1 MNGKRIVSAALALL
15 LTAGIPMA
23 AMAEEYDLANGNI
36 TVSADDSGQYVS
48 QEGGV
53 AKEKQ
58 TTETVIKQADNTAAT
73 GNTITVETSGGAKA
87 ELTIEDLNVRSGDTS
102 AIDVKGSS
110 EAEITLKGDNKLETD
125 DASVIHV
132 SKGNVTITGD
142 GTLYADNDSD
152 SDHAKIGS
160 NGSEDTSNSED
171 MSGSIHIT
179 GNAQVTTGD
188 DRNDYGVGG
197 GAAIGSGRRGNM
209 SGDITIDE
217 NATVIASS
225 SEDGAGIGSGLRGD
239 MSGTITIGG
248 NATVTGTSG
257 YDGAGI
263 GSGENGTMSRTITID
278 GNAKV
283 TAWSEAQGAGIGAGE
298 DSGVSG
304 TIWIG
309 GDAKVTAGSGCD
321 GAGIGGGGDEDGD
334 IQEDGKIIICGNA
347 EVIAIGEDE
356 GCGIGSGEESNM
368 KGMLLICDNANV
380 TAIGGDC
387 AAAIGTDAARN
398 LSGSILILGN
408 ASVTTGVE
416 NGVRFDY
423 DKKQII
429 YTLRKSAVGI
439 IGGGQS
445 NGQSN
450 RHDSTDGFYILGPDA
465 SINGLKG
472 SDTES
477 LKQYINLLLSGENHD
492 GDPENLTMLAVRQEN
507 GVYTVEAS
515 GQGTLERVLYN
526 GSSQAPSAPGR
537 YTVKC
542 VLRLSQDKTI
552 DFEFELIIPDSA
564 SKEAS
569 EAART
574 EALFRVTDAD
584 GRDIPYTQAR
594 EGSTLTIAAEQDFAI
609 LTGTLHGIAV
619 LQAQGVEKI
628 VFKTNGASSSFLPEQ
643 LLAEGGI
650 SDRYTLTHDGSTVT
664 FLLGQQKTDIQKL
677 LG

>member
-23 AMAEEYDLANGNI
+23 ALAEEYDLANGNI
-36 TVSADDSGQYVS
+36 TVSADSSGQYVS

-53 AKEKQ
+53 TNEKQ
-58 TTETVIKQADNTAAT
+58 TTETVIKQADNTADT

-87 ELTIEDLNVRSGDTS
+87 ELTIEDLNVSSVNTS

-110 EAEITLKGDNKLETD
+110 EAEITLKGDNKLKTD

-132 SKGNVTITGD
+132 SEGDVTITGD
-142 GTLYADNDSD
+142 GTLYADNDPESE
-152 SDHAKIGS
+152 HAKIGS
-160 NGSEDTSNSED
+160 NVSED

-188 DRNDYGVGG
+188 DRHDDGLGD
-197 GAAIGSGRRGNM
+197 GAAIGSGWKGKM
-209 SGDITIDE
+209 SGDIVIDE
-217 NATVIASS
+217 NANVTVSS
-225 SEDGAGIGSGLRGD
+225 SESGAGIGSGDNGE
-239 MSGTITIGG
+239 MSGNITITDS
-248 NATVTGTSG
+248 AEVVSTSG

-263 GSGENGTMSRTITID
+263 GSGEEGEMSGNITID

-283 TAWSEAQGAGIGAGE
+283 TAWSEKQGAGIGAGE
-298 DSGVSG
+298 EGSISG

-309 GDAKVTAGSGCD
+309 GNASVKAGSACD
-321 GAGIGGGGDEDGD
+321 GAGIGGGGDEDGH
-334 IQEDGKIIICGNA
+334 ILESGKIIIYGNA

-356 GCGIGSGEESNM
+356 GCGIGGGEDAKM
-368 KGMLLICDNANV
+368 RGMILIRDNANV
-380 TAIGGDC
+380 TAIGGDR
-387 AAAIGTDAARN
+387 AAAIGTDDSDD

-416 NGVRFDY
+416 DGIHFDY
-423 DKKQII
+423 DTKQII
-429 YTLRKSAVGI
+429 YTLDESAVGI
-439 IGGGQS
+439 IGDGQS
-445 NGQSN
+445 N
-450 RHDSTDGFYILGPDA
+450 HHYSTDGFYILSPDV

-472 SDTES
+472 SDTEG
-477 LKQYINLLLSGENHD
+477 LKQYINLLLSGENND
-492 GDPENLTMLAVRQEN
+492 GEPENLTMLAVRQEN
-507 GVYTVEAS
+507 GVYTVETS
-515 GQGTLERVLYN
+515 GQGTLEQVLYN

-537 YTVKC
+537 YTVSC

-569 EAART
+569 EAASA

-628 VFKTNGASSSFLPEQ
+628 VFKTNGASSSFQPEQ
-643 LLAEGGI
+643 LLAEGRI
-650 SDRYTLTHDGSTVT
+650 SDRYTLTHDGTTVT

>member
-23 AMAEEYDLANGNI
+23 ALAEEYDLANGNI
-36 TVSADDSGQYVS
+36 TVSADNSGQYVS

-53 AKEKQ
+53 TNEKQ
-58 TTETVIKQADNTAAT
+58 TTETVIKQADNTADT

-87 ELTIEDLNVRSGDTS
+87 ELTIEDLNVSSVNTS

-110 EAEITLKGDNKLETD
+110 EAEITLKGDNKLKTD

-132 SKGNVTITGD
+132 SEGDVTITGD
-142 GTLYADNDSD
+142 GTLYADNDPESE
-152 SDHAKIGS
+152 HAKIGS
-160 NGSEDTSNSED
+160 NVSED

-188 DRNDYGVGG
+188 DRHDDGLGD
-197 GAAIGSGRRGNM
+197 GAAIGSGWKGKM
-209 SGDITIDE
+209 SGDIVIDE
-217 NATVIASS
+217 NANVTVSS
-225 SEDGAGIGSGLRGD
+225 SESGAGIGSGDNGE
-239 MSGTITIGG
+239 MSGNITITDS
-248 NATVTGTSG
+248 AEVVSTSG

-263 GSGENGTMSRTITID
+263 GSGEEGEMSGNITID

-283 TAWSEAQGAGIGAGE
+283 TAWSEKQGAGIGAGE
-298 DSGVSG
+298 EGSISG

-309 GDAKVTAGSGCD
+309 GNASVKAGSACD
-321 GAGIGGGGDEDGD
+321 GAGIGGGGDEDGH
-334 IQEDGKIIICGNA
+334 ILESGKIIIYGNA

-356 GCGIGSGEESNM
+356 GCGIGGGEDAKM
-368 KGMLLICDNANV
+368 RGMILIRDNANV
-380 TAIGGDC
+380 TAIGGDR
-387 AAAIGTDAARN
+387 AAAIGTDAAGD

-416 NGVRFDY
+416 DDIYFDY
-423 DKKQII
+423 DTKQII
-429 YTLRKSAVGI
+429 YTLDESAVGI
-439 IGGGQS
+439 IGDGQS
-445 NGQSN
+445 N
-450 RHDSTDGFYILGPDA
+450 HHYSTDGFYILSPDV

-492 GDPENLTMLAVRQEN
+492 GEPENLTMLAVRQEN
-507 GVYTVEAS
+507 GVYTVETS

-537 YTVKC
+537 YTVSC

-552 DFEFELIIPDSA
+552 SFEFELIIPDSA
-564 SKEAS
+564 SREAS

-628 VFKTNGASSSFLPEQ
+628 VFKTNGASSSFQPEQ
-643 LLAEGGI
+643 LLAEGRI

>member
-23 AMAEEYDLANGNI
+23 ALAEEYDLANGNI

-48 QEGGV
+48 QVGGV
-53 AKEKQ
+53 TSEKQ
-58 TTETVIKQADNTAAT
+58 TTETVIKQADNTTAT
-73 GNTITVETSGGAKA
+73 GNTITIETSGGAKA
-87 ELTIEDLNVRSGDTS
+87 ELTIEDLNVSSGDTS

-125 DASVIHV
+125 NASVIHV
-132 SKGNVTITGD
+132 SEGHVTITGD
-142 GTLYADNDSD
+142 GTLYADNDPA

-160 NGSEDTSNSED
+160 NVSEE

-188 DRNDYGVGG
+188 DRNDAGYGD
-197 GAAIGSGRRGNM
+197 GAAIGSGKNGDM
-209 SGDITIDE
+209 SGDIVIDE
-217 NATVIASS
+217 NANVTVSS
-225 SEDGAGIGSGLRGD
+225 SECGAGIGSGEDGE
-239 MSGTITIGG
+239 MSGNITITD
-248 NATVTGTSG
+248 NAEVVSTSG

-263 GSGENGTMSRTITID
+263 GSGEDRKMSGTITID

-283 TAWSEAQGAGIGAGE
+283 TAWSEKQGAGIGSGE
-298 DSGVSG
+298 NGGVSG
-304 TIWIG
+304 TIRIG
-309 GDAKVTAGSGCD
+309 GDAKVTAGSASD
-321 GAGIGGGGDEDGD
+321 GAGIGGGGDEDGH
-334 IQEDGKIIICGNA
+334 ILESGKIIICGNA

-356 GCGIGSGEESNM
+356 GCGIGGGEDAKM
-368 KGMLLICDNANV
+368 KGMILICDNANV

-387 AAAIGTDAARN
+387 AAAIGTDDPDD

-416 NGVRFDY
+416 DGIHFDY
-423 DKKQII
+423 DTKQII
-429 YTLRKSAVGI
+429 YTLDESAVGI
-439 IGGGQS
+439 IGDS
-445 NGQSN
+445 SDNFY
-450 RHDSTDGFYILGPDA
+450 DSTDGFYILGPDV

-477 LKQYINLLLSGENHD
+477 LKQYINLFLSGENHD
-492 GDPENLTMLAVRQEN
+492 GEPENLTMLAVRQEN
-507 GVYTVEAS
+507 GVYTVETS
-515 GQGTLERVLYN
+515 GQGTLEQVLYN

-542 VLRLSQDKTI
+542 VLRLSQNKTI

-609 LTGTLHGIAV
+609 LTGTLHGIAT
-619 LQAQGVEKI
+619 LKAQGVETI
-628 VFKTNGASSSFLPEQ
+628 VFKTNGASSSFQPEQ
-643 LLAEGGI
+643 LLAEGRI

-664 FLLGQQKTDIQKL
+664 FLLGQQKTDLRKL

>member
-15 LTAGIPMA
+15 LAAGMPMA
-23 AMAEEYDLANGNI
+23 ALAEEYDLANGNI

-53 AKEKQ
+53 TNEKQ

-73 GNTITVETSGGAKA
+73 GNTITIETSGGAKA
-87 ELTIEDLNVRSGDTS
+87 ELTIEDLNVSSGNTS

-132 SKGNVTITGD
+132 SEGDVTITGD
-142 GTLYADNDSD
+142 GTLYADNDPG

-160 NGSEDTSNSED
+160 NHYEE

-188 DRNDYGVGG
+188 DRHDAGYGD
-197 GAAIGSGRRGNM
+197 GAAIGSGYNGDM
-209 SGDITIDE
+209 SGDIVIDE
-217 NATVIASS
+217 NANVTVSS
-225 SEDGAGIGSGLRGD
+225 SECGAGIGSGEDGE
-239 MSGTITIGG
+239 MSGNITITD
-248 NATVTGTSG
+248 NAEVVSTSG

-263 GSGENGTMSRTITID
+263 GSGEDRKMSGTITID

-283 TAWSEAQGAGIGAGE
+283 TAWSEKQGAGIGSGE
-298 DSGVSG
+298 NGGVSG

-309 GDAKVTAGSGCD
+309 GNASVTAGSACD
-321 GAGIGGGGDEDGD
+321 GAGIGGGGDEDGH
-334 IQEDGKIIICGNA
+334 ILKDGKIIICGNA

-356 GCGIGSGEESNM
+356 GCGIGGGEDAEM
-368 KGMLLICDNANV
+368 RGMILIRDNANV
-380 TAIGGDC
+380 TAIGGDR
-387 AAAIGTDAARN
+387 AAAIGTDAARD

-416 NGVRFDY
+416 DDIYFDY
-423 DKKQII
+423 DTKQII
-429 YTLRKSAVGI
+429 YTLDESAVGI
-439 IGGGQS
+439 IGDGQS
-445 NGQSN
+445 N
-450 RHDSTDGFYILGPDA
+450 HHYSTDGFYILGPDV

-492 GDPENLTMLAVRQEN
+492 GEPENLTMLAVRQEN
-507 GVYTVEAS
+507 GVYSVETS
-515 GQGTLERVLYN
+515 GQGTLEQVLYN

-628 VFKTNGASSSFLPEQ
+628 VFKTNGASSSFQPEQ
-643 LLAEGGI
+643 LLAEGRI

>member
-15 LTAGIPMA
+15 LAAGMPMA
-23 AMAEEYDLANGNI
+23 ALAEEYDLANGNI

-53 AKEKQ
+53 TNEKQ

-73 GNTITVETSGGAKA
+73 GNTITIETSGGAKA
-87 ELTIEDLNVRSGDTS
+87 ELTIEDLNVSSGNTS

-132 SKGNVTITGD
+132 SDGHVTITGD
-142 GTLYADNDSD
+142 GTLYADNDSG

-160 NGSEDTSNSED
+160 NHYEE

-188 DRNDYGVGG
+188 DRHDAGYGD
-197 GAAIGSGRRGNM
+197 GAAIGSGYNGDM
-209 SGDITIDE
+209 SGDIVIDE
-217 NATVIASS
+217 NANVTVSS
-225 SEDGAGIGSGLRGD
+225 SECGAGIGSGEDGE
-239 MSGTITIGG
+239 MSGNITITD
-248 NATVTGTSG
+248 NAEVVSTSG

-263 GSGENGTMSRTITID
+263 GSGEDRKMSGTITID

-283 TAWSEAQGAGIGAGE
+283 TAWSEKQGAGIGSGE
-298 DSGVSG
+298 NGGVSG

-309 GDAKVTAGSGCD
+309 GNASVTAGSACD
-321 GAGIGGGGDEDGD
+321 GAGIGGGGDEDGH
-334 IQEDGKIIICGNA
+334 ILKDGKIIICGNA

-356 GCGIGSGEESNM
+356 GCGIGGGEDAEM
-368 KGMLLICDNANV
+368 RGMILIRDNANV
-380 TAIGGDC
+380 TAIGGDR
-387 AAAIGTDAARN
+387 AAAIGTDAARD

-416 NGVRFDY
+416 DDIYFDY
-423 DKKQII
+423 DTKQII
-429 YTLRKSAVGI
+429 YTLDESAVGI
-439 IGGGQS
+439 IGDGQS
-445 NGQSN
+445 N
-450 RHDSTDGFYILGPDA
+450 HHYSTDGFYILGPDV

-492 GDPENLTMLAVRQEN
+492 GEPENLTMLAVRQEN
-507 GVYTVEAS
+507 GVYSVETS
-515 GQGTLERVLYN
+515 GQGTLEQVLYN

-628 VFKTNGASSSFLPEQ
+628 VFKTNGASSSFQPEQ
-643 LLAEGGI
+643 LLAEGRI

>member
-23 AMAEEYDLANGNI
+23 ALAEEYDLANGNI
-36 TVSADDSGQYVS
+36 TVSADNSGQYVS

-53 AKEKQ
+53 TNEKQ

-73 GNTITVETSGGAKA
+73 GNTITIETSDGAKA
-87 ELTIEDLNVRSGDTS
+87 ELTIEDLNVRSGNTS

-110 EAEITLKGDNKLETD
+110 EAEITLKGDNKLETE

-132 SKGNVTITGD
+132 SEGDVTITGD
-142 GTLYADNDSD
+142 GSLYADNSIH

-160 NGSEDTSNSED
+160 NHSED

-188 DRNDYGVGG
+188 DRDDVGRG
-197 GAAIGSGRRGNM
+197 DGAAIGSGKNGKM
-209 SGDITIDE
+209 SGDIVIDE
-217 NATVIASS
+217 NANVTVSS
-225 SEDGAGIGSGLRGD
+225 SESGAGIGSGDNGE
-239 MSGTITIGG
+239 MSGNITITD
-248 NATVTGTSG
+248 NAEVVSTSG

-263 GSGENGTMSRTITID
+263 GSGEDRKMSGTITID

-283 TAWSEAQGAGIGAGE
+283 TAWSEKQGAGIGAGE
-298 DSGVSG
+298 NGGVSG
-304 TIWIG
+304 TIRIG
-309 GDAKVTAGSGCD
+309 GDAKVTAGSASD
-321 GAGIGGGGDEDGD
+321 GAGIGGGGDEDGH
-334 IQEDGKIIICGNA
+334 ILKGGKIIICGNA

-356 GCGIGSGEESNM
+356 GCGIGGGEDAEM
-368 KGMLLICDNANV
+368 RGMILICDNANV

-387 AAAIGTDAARN
+387 AAAIGTDAARD

-416 NGVRFDY
+416 VEDDTYFDY
-423 DKKQII
+423 DTKQIK
-429 YTLRKSAVGI
+429 YTLDESAVGI
-439 IGGGQS
+439 IGDGQS
-445 NGQSN
+445 N
-450 RHDSTDGFYILGPDA
+450 HHYSTDGFYILGPDA

-492 GDPENLTMLAVRQEN
+492 GEPENLTMLAVRQEN
-507 GVYTVEAS
+507 GVYTVETS
-515 GQGTLERVLYN
+515 GQGKLEQVLYN

-628 VFKTNGASSSFLPEQ
+628 VFKTNGASSSFQPEQ
-643 LLAEGGI
+643 LLAEGRI

>member
-23 AMAEEYDLANGNI
+23 ALAEEYDLANGNI
-36 TVSADDSGQYVS
+36 TVSADNSGQYVS

-53 AKEKQ
+53 TNEKQ

-73 GNTITVETSGGAKA
+73 GNTITIETSGGAKA
-87 ELTIEDLNVRSGDTS
+87 ELTIEDLNVNSGNTS

-110 EAEITLKGDNKLETD
+110 EAEITLKGDNKLKTD

-132 SKGNVTITGD
+132 SEGHVTITGD
-142 GTLYADNDSD
+142 GTLYADNDPD

-160 NGSEDTSNSED
+160 NVSED

-188 DRNDYGVGG
+188 DRHDAGSGD
-197 GAAIGSGRRGNM
+197 GAAIGSGWEGNM
-209 SGDITIDE
+209 SGDIVIDE
-217 NATVIASS
+217 NANVTVSS
-225 SEDGAGIGSGLRGD
+225 SESGAGIGSGEDGK
-239 MSGTITIGG
+239 MSGNITITD
-248 NATVTGTSG
+248 NAEVVSTSG

-263 GSGENGTMSRTITID
+263 GSGEDGEMSGTITID

-283 TAWSEAQGAGIGAGE
+283 TAWSEKQGAGIGAGE
-298 DSGVSG
+298 NGGVSG
-304 TIWIG
+304 TIRIG
-309 GDAKVTAGSGCD
+309 GDAKVTAGSASD
-321 GAGIGGGGDEDGD
+321 GAGIGGGGDEDGH
-334 IQEDGKIIICGNA
+334 ILKGGKIIICGNA

-356 GCGIGSGEESNM
+356 GCGIGGGEDAEM
-368 KGMLLICDNANV
+368 RGMILICDNANV
-380 TAIGGDC
+380 TAIGGDR
-387 AAAIGTDAARN
+387 AAAIGTDAARD

-416 NGVRFDY
+416 DDIYFDY
-423 DKKQII
+423 DTKQII
-429 YTLRKSAVGI
+429 YTLDESAVGI
-439 IGGGQS
+439 IGDGQS
-445 NGQSN
+445 N
-450 RHDSTDGFYILGPDA
+450 HHYSTDGFYILSPDV

-477 LKQYINLLLSGENHD
+477 LKQYINLFLSGENHD
-492 GDPENLTMLAVRQEN
+492 GEPENLTMLAVRQEN

-515 GQGTLERVLYN
+515 GQGTLEQVLYN

-537 YTVKC
+537 YTVSC
-542 VLRLSQDKTI
+542 VLRLSQNETI

-628 VFKTNGASSSFLPEQ
+628 VFKTNGASSSFQPEQ
-643 LLAEGGI
+643 LLAEGRI

>member
-23 AMAEEYDLANGNI
+23 ALAEEYDLANGNI
-36 TVSADDSGQYVS
+36 TVSADNSGQYVS
-48 QEGGV
+48 QMGGV
-53 AKEKQ
+53 TNEKQ

-87 ELTIEDLNVRSGDTS
+87 ELTIEDLNVSSGNTS

-132 SKGNVTITGD
+132 SEGHVTITGD
-142 GTLYADNDSD
+142 GTLYADNDPGSE
-152 SDHAKIGS
+152 HAKIGS
-160 NGSEDTSNSED
+160 NGSEDTSDSED

-188 DRNDYGVGG
+188 DRNDAGYGD
-197 GAAIGSGRRGNM
+197 GAAIGSGKNGKM
-209 SGDITIDE
+209 SGNIVIDE
-217 NATVIASS
+217 NANVTVSS
-225 SEDGAGIGSGLRGD
+225 SECGAGIGSGEDGE
-239 MSGTITIGG
+239 MSGNITITD
-248 NATVTGTSG
+248 NAEVVSTSG

-263 GSGENGTMSRTITID
+263 GSGEDRKMSGTITID

-283 TAWSEAQGAGIGAGE
+283 TAWSEKQGAGIGAGE
-298 DSGVSG
+298 NGGVSG
-304 TIWIG
+304 TIRIG
-309 GDAKVTAGSGCD
+309 GDAKVTAGSASD
-321 GAGIGGGGDEDGD
+321 GAGIGGGGDEDGH
-334 IQEDGKIIICGNA
+334 ILKGGKIIICGNA

-356 GCGIGSGEESNM
+356 GCGIGGGEDAEM
-368 KGMLLICDNANV
+368 RGMILICDNANV

-387 AAAIGTDAARN
+387 AAAIGTDAARD

-416 NGVRFDY
+416 VEDDTYFDY
-423 DKKQII
+423 DTKQIK
-429 YTLRKSAVGI
+429 YTLDESAVGI
-439 IGGGQS
+439 IGDGQS
-445 NGQSN
+445 N
-450 RHDSTDGFYILGPDA
+450 HHYSTDGFYILSPDA

-477 LKQYINLLLSGENHD
+477 LKQYINLLLSGENND
-492 GDPENLTMLAVRQEN
+492 GEPENLTMLAVRQEN
-507 GVYTVEAS
+507 GVYSVETS
-515 GQGTLERVLYN
+515 GQGTLEQVLYN

-628 VFKTNGASSSFLPEQ
+628 VFKTNGASSSFQPEQ
-643 LLAEGGI
+643 LLAEGRI
-650 SDRYTLTHDGSTVT
+650 SDRYTLTHDDSTVT

>member
-23 AMAEEYDLANGNI
+23 ALAEEYDLANGNI
-36 TVSADDSGQYVS
+36 TVSADNSGQYVS
-48 QEGGV
+48 QAGGV
-53 AKEKQ
+53 TNEKQ

-87 ELTIEDLNVRSGDTS
+87 ELTIEDLNVSSGNTS

-125 DASVIHV
+125 DASVVHV
-132 SKGNVTITGD
+132 SEGHVTITGD
-142 GTLYADNDSD
+142 GTLYADNDPD

-160 NGSEDTSNSED
+160 NVREE

-188 DRNDYGVGG
+188 DRHDDGSGD
-197 GAAIGSGRRGNM
+197 GAAIGSGWKGKM
-209 SGDITIDE
+209 SGDIVIDE
-217 NATVIASS
+217 NANVTVSS
-225 SEDGAGIGSGLRGD
+225 SESGAGIGSGDNGE
-239 MSGTITIGG
+239 MSGNITITD
-248 NATVTGTSG
+248 NAEVVSTSG

-263 GSGENGTMSRTITID
+263 GSGENREMSGTITID

-283 TAWSEAQGAGIGAGE
+283 TAWSEKEGAGIGAGE
-298 DSGVSG
+298 NGGVSG
-304 TIWIG
+304 TIRIG
-309 GDAKVTAGSGCD
+309 GNASVKAGSACD
-321 GAGIGGGGDEDGD
+321 GTGIGGGGDEDGH
-334 IQEDGKIIICGNA
+334 ILKGGKIIICGNA

-356 GCGIGSGEESNM
+356 GSGIGSGEDAKM
-368 KGMLLICDNANV
+368 RGMILICDNANV
-380 TAIGGDC
+380 TAIGGDR
-387 AAAIGTDAARN
+387 AAAIGTDDSDD

-416 NGVRFDY
+416 DGIHFDY
-423 DKKQII
+423 DTKQII
-429 YTLRKSAVGI
+429 YTLDESAVGI
-439 IGGGQS
+439 IGDGQS
-445 NGQSN
+445 N
-450 RHDSTDGFYILGPDA
+450 HHYSTDGFYILSPDV

-472 SDTES
+472 SDTEG
-477 LKQYINLLLSGENHD
+477 LKQYINLLLSGENND
-492 GDPENLTMLAVRQEN
+492 GEPENLTMLAVRQEN
-507 GVYTVEAS
+507 GVYTVETS
-515 GQGTLERVLYN
+515 GQGTLEQVLYN

-542 VLRLSQDKTI
+542 VLQLSQDKTI
-552 DFEFELIIPDSA
+552 SFEFELIIPDSA

-584 GRDIPYTQAR
+584 GQDIPYTQAR

-628 VFKTNGASSSFLPEQ
+628 VFKTNGASSSFQPEQ
-643 LLAEGGI
+643 LLAEGRI

>member
-15 LTAGIPMA
+15 LTAGMPMA
-23 AMAEEYDLANGNI
+23 ALAEEYDLANGNI
-36 TVSADDSGQYVS
+36 TVKADNSGQYVS
-48 QEGGV
+48 QEDGV
-53 AKEKQ
+53 TNEKQ
-58 TTETVIKQADNTAAT
+58 TTETVIKQADNTADT

-87 ELTIEDLNVRSGDTS
+87 ELTIEDLNVRSGNTS

-110 EAEITLKGDNKLETD
+110 EAEITLKGDNKLETE

-132 SKGNVTITGD
+132 SEGHVTITGD
-142 GTLYADNDSD
+142 GTLYADNDPD
-152 SDHAKIGS
+152 SKHAKIGS
-160 NGSEDTSNSED
+160 NVDED

-188 DRNDYGVGG
+188 DRHDHGVGG
-197 GAAIGSGRRGNM
+197 GAAIGSGQRGNM
-209 SGDITIDE
+209 SGGITIDE

-263 GSGENGTMSRTITID
+263 GSGENGTMSGTITID

-283 TAWSEAQGAGIGAGE
+283 TAWSEEEGAGIGAGE

-309 GDAKVTAGSGCD
+309 GDAKVTAGSD
-321 GAGIGGGGDEDGD
+321 NKGAGIGGGGDEYGD
-334 IQEDGKIIICGNA
+334 IQENGKIIICGNA

-356 GCGIGSGEESNM
+356 GCGIGGGEDAKME
-368 KGMLLICDNANV
+368 GMILICDNANV
-380 TAIGGDC
+380 TAIGGDS
-387 AAAIGTDAARN
+387 AAAIGADDPDD

-416 NGVRFDY
+416 DGIHFDY
-423 DKKQII
+423 DTKQII
-429 YTLRKSAVGI
+429 YTLDESAVGI
-439 IGGGQS
+439 IGDS
-445 NGQSN
+445 SDNFY
-450 RHDSTDGFYILGPDA
+450 DSTDGFYILSPDA

-492 GDPENLTMLAVRQEN
+492 GEPENLTMLAVRQEN

-537 YTVKC
+537 YTVSC
-542 VLRLSQDKTI
+542 VLRLSQNKTI

-628 VFKTNGASSSFLPEQ
+628 VFKTNGASSSFQPEQ
-643 LLAEGGI
+643 LLAEGRI

>member
-23 AMAEEYDLANGNI
+23 ALAEEYDLANGNI
-36 TVSADDSGQYVS
+36 TVKADNSGQYVS

-53 AKEKQ
+53 TNEKQ

-87 ELTIEDLNVRSGDTS
+87 ELTIEDLNVSSDNTS

-125 DASVIHV
+125 DASVVHV
-132 SKGNVTITGD
+132 SEGDVTITGD
-142 GTLYADNDSD
+142 GTLYADNDPD
-152 SDHAKIGS
+152 SEHAKIGS
-160 NGSEDTSNSED
+160 NVSED

-188 DRNDYGVGG
+188 DRHDDGVGG
-197 GAAIGSGRRGNM
+197 GAAIGSGQRGNM
-209 SGDITIDE
+209 SGGITIDE

-263 GSGENGTMSRTITID
+263 GSGENGTMSGTITID

-283 TAWSEAQGAGIGAGE
+283 TAWSEEEGAGIGAGE

-304 TIWIG
+304 TIRIG
-309 GDAKVTAGSGCD
+309 GNASVKAGSACD

-334 IQEDGKIIICGNA
+334 ILESGKIIIYGNA

-356 GCGIGSGEESNM
+356 GSGIGSVEDAKM
-368 KGMLLICDNANV
+368 RGMILICDNANV
-380 TAIGGDC
+380 TAIGGDR
-387 AAAIGTDAARN
+387 AAAIGTDDSDD

-416 NGVRFDY
+416 DGIHFDY
-423 DKKQII
+423 DTKQII
-429 YTLRKSAVGI
+429 YTLDESAVGI
-439 IGGGQS
+439 IGDGQS
-445 NGQSN
+445 N
-450 RHDSTDGFYILGPDA
+450 HHYSTDGFYSLNPDV

-472 SDTES
+472 SDTEG
-477 LKQYINLLLSGENHD
+477 LKQYINLLLSGENND
-492 GDPENLTMLAVRQEN
+492 GEPENLTMLAVRQEN
-507 GVYTVEAS
+507 GVYSVETS
-515 GQGTLERVLYN
+515 GQGTLEQVLYN

-537 YTVKC
+537 YTVSC

-552 DFEFELIIPDSA
+552 SFEFELIIPDSA

-628 VFKTNGASSSFLPEQ
+628 VFKTNGASSSFQPEQ
-643 LLAEGGI
+643 LLAEGRI

>member
-23 AMAEEYDLANGNI
+23 ALAEEYDLANGNI
-36 TVSADDSGQYVS
+36 TVSADNSGQYVS

-53 AKEKQ
+53 TNEKQ

-87 ELTIEDLNVRSGDTS
+87 ELTIEDLNVSSVNTS

-125 DASVIHV
+125 DASVVHV
-132 SKGNVTITGD
+132 SEGHVTITGD
-142 GTLYADNDSD
+142 GTLYADNSIY

-160 NGSEDTSNSED
+160 NHSED

-188 DRNDYGVGG
+188 DRDAYGGG
-197 GAAIGSGRRGNM
+197 DGAAIGSGKNGNM
-209 SGDITIDE
+209 SGNIVIDE
-217 NATVIASS
+217 NANVTVSS
-225 SEDGAGIGSGLRGD
+225 SQCGAGIGSGEDGE
-239 MSGTITIGG
+239 MSGNITITD
-248 NATVTGTSG
+248 NAEVVSTSG

-263 GSGENGTMSRTITID
+263 GSGEDRKMSGTITID

-283 TAWSEAQGAGIGAGE
+283 TAWSEEQGAGIGTGE
-298 DSGVSG
+298 EGGVSG
-304 TIWIG
+304 TIRIG
-309 GDAKVTAGSGCD
+309 GNASVKAGSACD

-334 IQEDGKIIICGNA
+334 ILESGKIIICGNA
-347 EVIAIGEDE
+347 EVIAIGEDL
-356 GCGIGSGEESNM
+356 GCGIGGGEDAKM
-368 KGMLLICDNANV
+368 KGMILICDNANV
-380 TAIGGDC
+380 TAIGGDR
-387 AAAIGTDAARN
+387 AAAIGANAAGD

-416 NGVRFDY
+416 DGIHFDY
-423 DKKQII
+423 DTKQII
-429 YTLRKSAVGI
+429 YTLDESAVGI
-439 IGGGQS
+439 IGDGQS
-445 NGQSN
+445 NHRN
-450 RHDSTDGFYILGPDA
+450 STGGFYILSPDA
-465 SINGLKG
+465 AINGLKG

-477 LKQYINLLLSGENHD
+477 LKQYINLLLSGENND
-492 GDPENLTMLAVRQEN
+492 GEPENLTMLAVRQEN
-507 GVYTVEAS
+507 GVYSVETS
-515 GQGTLERVLYN
+515 GQGTLEQVLYN

-537 YTVKC
+537 YTVSC

-552 DFEFELIIPDSA
+552 SFEFELIIPDSA

-628 VFKTNGASSSFLPEQ
+628 VFKTNGASSSFQPEQ
-643 LLAEGGI
+643 LLAEGRI

>member
-23 AMAEEYDLANGNI
+23 ALAEEYDLANGNI
-36 TVSADDSGQYVS
+36 TVKADNSGQYVS

-53 AKEKQ
+53 TNEKQ

-87 ELTIEDLNVRSGDTS
+87 ELTIEDLNVSSDNTS

-125 DASVIHV
+125 DASVVHV
-132 SKGNVTITGD
+132 SEGDVTITGD
-142 GTLYADNDSD
+142 GTLYADNDPD
-152 SDHAKIGS
+152 SEHAKIGS
-160 NGSEDTSNSED
+160 NVSED

-188 DRNDYGVGG
+188 DRHDDGVGG
-197 GAAIGSGRRGNM
+197 GAAIGSGQRGNM
-209 SGDITIDE
+209 SGGITIDE

-263 GSGENGTMSRTITID
+263 GSGENGTMSGTITID

-283 TAWSEAQGAGIGAGE
+283 TAWSEEEGAGIGAGE

-304 TIWIG
+304 TIRIG
-309 GDAKVTAGSGCD
+309 GNASVKAGSACD

-334 IQEDGKIIICGNA
+334 ILESGKIIIYGNA

-356 GCGIGSGEESNM
+356 GSGIGSGEDAKM
-368 KGMLLICDNANV
+368 RGMILICDNANV
-380 TAIGGDC
+380 TAIGGDR
-387 AAAIGTDAARN
+387 AAAIGTDDSDD

-416 NGVRFDY
+416 DGIHFDY
-423 DKKQII
+423 DTKQII
-429 YTLRKSAVGI
+429 YTLDESAVGI
-439 IGGGQS
+439 IGDGQS
-445 NGQSN
+445 N
-450 RHDSTDGFYILGPDA
+450 HHYSTDGFYILSPDV

-477 LKQYINLLLSGENHD
+477 LKQYINLLLSGENND
-492 GDPENLTMLAVRQEN
+492 GEPENLTMLAVRQEN
-507 GVYTVEAS
+507 GVYSVETS
-515 GQGTLERVLYN
+515 GQGTLEQVLYN

-537 YTVKC
+537 YTVSC
-542 VLRLSQDKTI
+542 ELRLSQNKTI

-628 VFKTNGASSSFLPEQ
+628 VFKTNGASSSFQPEQ
-643 LLAEGGI
+643 MLAEGRI

>member
-15 LTAGIPMA
+15 LSAGIPMA
-23 AMAEEYDLANGNI
+23 ALAEEYDLANGNI
-36 TVSADDSGQYVS
+36 IVSANDSGQYVS

-53 AKEKQ
+53 ANEKQ

-87 ELTIEDLNVRSGDTS
+87 ELTIEDLNVRSGNTS

-132 SKGNVTITGD
+132 SEGDVTITGD
-142 GTLYADNDSD
+142 GTLYADNSIH

-160 NGSEDTSNSED
+160 NHSED

-188 DRNDYGVGG
+188 DRDDAGYGD
-197 GAAIGSGRRGNM
+197 GAAIGSGKNGDM
-209 SGDITIDE
+209 SGNIVIDE
-217 NATVIASS
+217 NANVTVSS
-225 SEDGAGIGSGLRGD
+225 SESGAGIGSGEDGKI
-239 MSGTITIGG
+239 SSTGNITITD
-248 NATVTGTSG
+248 NAEVVSTSG

-263 GSGENGTMSRTITID
+263 GSGEDRDMSGTITID

-283 TAWSEAQGAGIGAGE
+283 TAWSEKQGAGIGAGE
-298 DSGVSG
+298 NGGVSG
-304 TIWIG
+304 TIRIG
-309 GDAKVTAGSGCD
+309 GDAKVTAGSASD
-321 GAGIGGGGDEDGD
+321 GAGIGGGGDEDGH
-334 IQEDGKIIICGNA
+334 ILKGGKIIICGNA

-356 GCGIGSGEESNM
+356 GCGIGGGEDAEM
-368 KGMLLICDNANV
+368 RGMILICDNANV

-387 AAAIGTDAARN
+387 AAAVGTDAARD

-423 DKKQII
+423 DTKQIK
-429 YTLRKSAVGI
+429 YTLDESAVGI
-439 IGGGQS
+439 IGDGQS
-445 NGQSN
+445 N
-450 RHDSTDGFYILGPDA
+450 HHYSTDGFYILSPDA

-477 LKQYINLLLSGENHD
+477 LKQYINLLLSGENND
-492 GDPENLTMLAVRQEN
+492 GEPENLTMLAVRQEN

-515 GQGTLERVLYN
+515 GQGTLEQVLYN
-526 GSSQAPSAPGR
+526 GSSRAPSAPGR

-542 VLRLSQDKTI
+542 VLRLSQNKTI

-609 LTGTLHGIAV
+609 LTGTLHGIAT
-619 LQAQGVEKI
+619 LKAQGVETI
-628 VFKTNGASSSFLPEQ
+628 VFKTNGASSSFQPEQ
-643 LLAEGGI
+643 LLAEGRI
-650 SDRYTLTHDGSTVT
+650 SDRYTLTHNGSTVT
-664 FLLGQQKTDIQKL
+664 FLLGQQKTDLRKL

>member
-15 LTAGIPMA
+15 LAAGMPMA
-23 AMAEEYDLANGNI
+23 ALAEEYDLANGNI
-36 TVSADDSGQYVS
+36 TVSADNSGQYVS

-53 AKEKQ
+53 TNEKQ
-58 TTETVIKQADNTAAT
+58 TTETVIKQADNTTAT
-73 GNTITVETSGGAKA
+73 GNTITIETSGGAKA
-87 ELTIEDLNVRSGDTS
+87 ELTIEDLNVSSGNTS

-110 EAEITLKGDNKLETD
+110 EAEITLKGDNKLETN

-132 SKGNVTITGD
+132 SEGHVTITGD
-142 GTLYADNDSD
+142 GTLYADNDPGSE
-152 SDHAKIGS
+152 HAKIGS
-160 NGSEDTSNSED
+160 NGSEDTSDSED

-188 DRNDYGVGG
+188 DRHDHGVGG

-263 GSGENGTMSRTITID
+263 GSGENGTMSGTITID

-304 TIWIG
+304 TIRIG
-309 GDAKVTAGSGCD
+309 GDAKVTAGSASD
-321 GAGIGGGGDEDGD
+321 GAGIGGGGDEDGH
-334 IQEDGKIIICGNA
+334 ILKGGKIIICGNA

-356 GCGIGSGEESNM
+356 GCGIGGGEDAEM
-368 KGMLLICDNANV
+368 RGMILICDNANV

-387 AAAIGTDAARN
+387 AAAIGTDAARD

-416 NGVRFDY
+416 VEDDTYFDY
-423 DKKQII
+423 DTKQIS
-429 YTLRKSAVGI
+429 YTLDESAVGI
-439 IGGGQS
+439 IGDGQS
-445 NGQSN
+445 N
-450 RHDSTDGFYILGPDA
+450 HHYSTDGFYILSPDA

-492 GDPENLTMLAVRQEN
+492 GEPENLTMLAVRQEN
-507 GVYTVEAS
+507 GVYTVETS
-515 GQGTLERVLYN
+515 GQGTLEQVLYN

-537 YTVKC
+537 YTVSC
-542 VLRLSQDKTI
+542 VLRLKDKTI
-552 DFEFELIIPDSA
+552 AFEFELIIPDSA
-564 SKEAS
+564 SREAS
-569 EAART
+569 ETART

-584 GRDIPYTQAR
+584 GRDIPYSQAR
-594 EGSTLTIAAEQDFAI
+594 EGSTLTVAAEQDFAI

-628 VFKTNGASSSFLPEQ
+628 VFKTNGASSSFRPEQ
-643 LLAEGGI
+643 LLAEGRI

-664 FLLGQQKTDIQKL
+664 FLLGQQKTDLRKL

>member
-23 AMAEEYDLANGNI
+23 ALAEEYDLANGNI
-36 TVSADDSGQYVS
+36 TVKADNSGQYVS

-53 AKEKQ
+53 TNEKQ
-58 TTETVIKQADNTAAT
+58 TTETVIKQADNTADT
-73 GNTITVETSGGAKA
+73 GNTITIETSGGAKA
-87 ELTIEDLNVRSGDTS
+87 ELTIEDLNVSSGNTS

-110 EAEITLKGDNKLETD
+110 EAEITLKGDNKLKTD
-125 DASVIHV
+125 DASVVHV
-132 SKGNVTITGD
+132 SEGDVTITGD
-142 GTLYADNDSD
+142 GTLYADNDPD

-160 NGSEDTSNSED
+160 NVSED

-188 DRNDYGVGG
+188 DRDDAGSGD
-197 GAAIGSGRRGNM
+197 GAAIGSGWKGKM
-209 SGDITIDE
+209 SGDIVIDE
-217 NATVIASS
+217 NANVTVSS
-225 SEDGAGIGSGLRGD
+225 SESGAGIGSGDNGE
-239 MSGTITIGG
+239 MSGNITITD
-248 NATVTGTSG
+248 NAEVVSTSG

-263 GSGENGTMSRTITID
+263 GSGENREMSGTITID

-283 TAWSEAQGAGIGAGE
+283 TAWSEKEGAGIGAGE
-298 DSGVSG
+298 NGGVSG
-304 TIWIG
+304 TIRIG
-309 GDAKVTAGSGCD
+309 GNASVKAGSACD
-321 GAGIGGGGDEDGD
+321 GAGIGGGGDEDGH
-334 IQEDGKIIICGNA
+334 ILKGGKIIICGNA

-356 GCGIGSGEESNM
+356 GSGIGSGEDAKM
-368 KGMLLICDNANV
+368 RGMILICDNANV
-380 TAIGGDC
+380 TAIGGDR
-387 AAAIGTDAARN
+387 AAAIGTDDYDD

-416 NGVRFDY
+416 DGIHFDY
-423 DKKQII
+423 DTKQII
-429 YTLRKSAVGI
+429 YTLDESAVGI
-439 IGGGQS
+439 IGDGQS
-445 NGQSN
+445 N
-450 RHDSTDGFYILGPDA
+450 HHYSTDGFYILSPDV

-477 LKQYINLLLSGENHD
+477 LKQYINLLLSGENND
-492 GDPENLTMLAVRQEN
+492 GEPENLTMLAVRQEN
-507 GVYTVEAS
+507 GVYTVETS
-515 GQGTLERVLYN
+515 GQGTLEQVLYN

-537 YTVKC
+537 YTVSC

-552 DFEFELIIPDSA
+552 SFEFELIIPDSA

-569 EAART
+569 EAASA

-628 VFKTNGASSSFLPEQ
+628 VFKTNGASSSFQPEQ
-643 LLAEGGI
+643 LLAEGRI

>member
-15 LTAGIPMA
+15 LAAGMPMA
-23 AMAEEYDLANGNI
+23 ALAEEYDLANGNI
-36 TVSADDSGQYVS
+36 TVSADNSGQYVS

-53 AKEKQ
+53 TNEKQ

-73 GNTITVETSGGAKA
+73 GNTITIETSGGAKA
-87 ELTIEDLNVRSGDTS
+87 ELTIEDLNVSSGNTS

-132 SKGNVTITGD
+132 SEGDVTITGD
-142 GTLYADNDSD
+142 GTLYADNDPG

-160 NGSEDTSNSED
+160 NHYEE

-188 DRNDYGVGG
+188 DRHDAGYGD
-197 GAAIGSGRRGNM
+197 GAAIGSGLNGNM
-209 SGDITIDE
+209 SGDIVIDE
-217 NATVIASS
+217 NANVTVSS
-225 SEDGAGIGSGLRGD
+225 SECGAGIGSGEDGE
-239 MSGTITIGG
+239 MSGNITITD
-248 NATVTGTSG
+248 NAEVVSTSG

-263 GSGENGTMSRTITID
+263 GSGEDSKMSGTITID

-283 TAWSEAQGAGIGAGE
+283 TAWSEKQGAGIGAGE
-298 DSGVSG
+298 NGGVSG
-304 TIWIG
+304 TIRIG
-309 GDAKVTAGSGCD
+309 GKASVKAGSACD
-321 GAGIGGGGDEDGD
+321 GAGIGGGGDEDGH
-334 IQEDGKIIICGNA
+334 ILKDGKIIICGNA

-356 GCGIGSGEESNM
+356 GCGIGGGEDAEM
-368 KGMLLICDNANV
+368 RGMILIRDNANV
-380 TAIGGDC
+380 TAIGGDR
-387 AAAIGTDAARN
+387 AAAIGTDAARD

-416 NGVRFDY
+416 DDIYFDY
-423 DKKQII
+423 DTKQII
-429 YTLRKSAVGI
+429 YTLDESAVGI
-439 IGGGQS
+439 IGDGQS
-445 NGQSN
+445 N
-450 RHDSTDGFYILGPDA
+450 HHYSTDGFYILGPDV

-492 GDPENLTMLAVRQEN
+492 GEPENLTMLAVRQEN

-515 GQGTLERVLYN
+515 GQGTLEQVLYN

-537 YTVKC
+537 YTVSC
-542 VLRLSQDKTI
+542 VLRLSQDKAI

-650 SDRYTLTHDGSTVT
+650 SDRYTLTHNGTTVT

>member
-23 AMAEEYDLANGNI
+23 ALAEEYDLANGNI
-36 TVSADDSGQYVS
+36 TVKADNSGQYVS
-48 QEGGV
+48 QEGV
-53 AKEKQ
+53 VTNEKQ
-58 TTETVIKQADNTAAT
+58 TTETVIKQADNTADT
-73 GNTITVETSGGAKA
+73 GNTITVETSDGAKA
-87 ELTIEDLNVRSGDTS
+87 ELTIEDLNVSSGNTS

-132 SKGNVTITGD
+132 SEGHLTITGD

-152 SDHAKIGS
+152 SKHAKIGS
-160 NGSEDTSNSED
+160 NGSEDTSGSED

-188 DRNDYGVGG
+188 DRDDHGVGN
-197 GAAIGSGRRGNM
+197 GAAIGSGQRGNM
-209 SGDITIDE
+209 SGGITIDE

-239 MSGTITIGG
+239 MSGTITI
-248 NATVTGTSG
+248 
-257 YDGAGI
+257 
-263 GSGENGTMSRTITID
+263 D

-304 TIWIG
+304 TIRIG
-309 GDAKVTAGSGCD
+309 GDAKVTAGSGRD
-321 GAGIGGGGDEDGD
+321 GAGIGGGGDEGGH
-334 IQEDGKIIICGNA
+334 ILKDGKIIICGNA
-347 EVIAIGEDE
+347 EVIAVGEDE
-356 GCGIGSGEESNM
+356 GCGIGGGEDAEM
-368 KGMLLICDNANV
+368 RGMILICDNANV

-387 AAAIGTDAARN
+387 AAAIGTDAARD

-416 NGVRFDY
+416 VEDDTYFDY
-423 DKKQII
+423 DTKQII
-429 YTLRKSAVGI
+429 YKLDESAVGI
-439 IGGGQS
+439 IGDGQS
-445 NGQSN
+445 N
-450 RHDSTDGFYILGPDA
+450 HHYSTDGFYILSPDA

-492 GDPENLTMLAVRQEN
+492 GEPENLTMLAVRQEN
-507 GVYTVEAS
+507 GVYTVETS
-515 GQGTLERVLYN
+515 GQGKLEQVLYN

-628 VFKTNGASSSFLPEQ
+628 VFKTNGASSSFQPEQ
-643 LLAEGGI
+643 LLAEGRI

-664 FLLGQQKTDIQKL
+664 FLLGQQKTDLRKL

>member
-23 AMAEEYDLANGNI
+23 ALAEEYDLANGNI
-36 TVSADDSGQYVS
+36 TVKADNSGQYVS
-48 QEGGV
+48 QAGGV
-53 AKEKQ
+53 TNEKQ

-87 ELTIEDLNVRSGDTS
+87 ELTIEDLNVSSGNTS

-110 EAEITLKGDNKLETD
+110 EAEITLNGDNKLETD
-125 DASVIHV
+125 DASVVHV
-132 SKGNVTITGD
+132 SEGHVTITGD
-142 GTLYADNDSD
+142 GTLYADNDPD

-160 NGSEDTSNSED
+160 NVRED

-179 GNAQVTTGD
+179 GNAQVTTGN
-188 DRNDYGVGG
+188 DRHDAGSGD
-197 GAAIGSGRRGNM
+197 GAAIGSGWEGNM
-209 SGDITIDE
+209 SGDIVIDE
-217 NATVIASS
+217 NANVTVSS
-225 SEDGAGIGSGLRGD
+225 SEC
-239 MSGTITIGG
+239 
-248 NATVTGTSG
+248 
-257 YDGAGI
+257 GAGI
-263 GSGENGTMSRTITID
+263 GSGEDGKMSGNITID

-283 TAWSEAQGAGIGAGE
+283 TAWSEKEGAGIGAGE
-298 DSGVSG
+298 NGGVSG
-304 TIWIG
+304 TIRIG
-309 GDAKVTAGSGCD
+309 GNASVKAGSACD
-321 GAGIGGGGDEDGD
+321 GTGIGGGGDEDGH
-334 IQEDGKIIICGNA
+334 ILKGGKIIICGNA

-356 GCGIGSGEESNM
+356 GSGIGSGEDAKM
-368 KGMLLICDNANV
+368 RGMILICDNANV
-380 TAIGGDC
+380 TAIGGDR
-387 AAAIGTDAARN
+387 AAAIGTDDSDD

-408 ASVTTGVE
+408 ASVTTGAE
-416 NGVRFDY
+416 DGIHFDY
-423 DKKQII
+423 DTKQII
-429 YTLRKSAVGI
+429 YTLDESAVGI
-439 IGGGQS
+439 IGDGQS
-445 NGQSN
+445 N
-450 RHDSTDGFYILGPDA
+450 HHYSTDGFYILSPDV

-472 SDTES
+472 SDTEG
-477 LKQYINLLLSGENHD
+477 LKQYINLLLSGENND
-492 GDPENLTMLAVRQEN
+492 GEPENLTMLAVRQEN
-507 GVYTVEAS
+507 GVYTVETS
-515 GQGTLERVLYN
+515 GQGTLEQVLYN

-552 DFEFELIIPDSA
+552 DFKFELIVPDSA

-628 VFKTNGASSSFLPEQ
+628 VFKTNGASSSFQPEQ
-643 LLAEGGI
+643 LLAEGRI

>member
-23 AMAEEYDLANGNI
+23 ALAEEYDLANGNI
-36 TVSADDSGQYVS
+36 TVSADNSGQYVS

-53 AKEKQ
+53 TNEKQ

-73 GNTITVETSGGAKA
+73 GNTITIETTGGAKA
-87 ELTIEDLNVRSGDTS
+87 ELTIEDLNVSSRNTS

-132 SKGNVTITGD
+132 SEGDVTITGD
-142 GTLYADNDSD
+142 GTLYADNDPG

-160 NGSEDTSNSED
+160 NHYEE

-188 DRNDYGVGG
+188 DRHDAGYGD
-197 GAAIGSGRRGNM
+197 GAAIGSGYNGDM
-209 SGDITIDE
+209 SGDIVIDE
-217 NATVIASS
+217 NANVTVSS
-225 SEDGAGIGSGLRGD
+225 SECGAGIGSGEDGE
-239 MSGTITIGG
+239 MSGNITITD
-248 NATVTGTSG
+248 NAEVVSTSG

-263 GSGENGTMSRTITID
+263 GSGEDRKMSGTITID

-283 TAWSEAQGAGIGAGE
+283 TAWSEKQGAGIGSGE
-298 DSGVSG
+298 NGGVSG

-309 GDAKVTAGSGCD
+309 GNASVTAGSACD
-321 GAGIGGGGDEDGD
+321 GAGIGGGGDEDGH
-334 IQEDGKIIICGNA
+334 ILKDGKIIICGNA

-356 GCGIGSGEESNM
+356 GCGIGGGEDAEM
-368 KGMLLICDNANV
+368 RGMILIRDNANV
-380 TAIGGDC
+380 TAIGGDR
-387 AAAIGTDAARN
+387 AAAIGTDAARD

-416 NGVRFDY
+416 DDIYFDY
-423 DKKQII
+423 DTKQII
-429 YTLRKSAVGI
+429 YTLDESAVGI
-439 IGGGQS
+439 IGDGQS
-445 NGQSN
+445 N
-450 RHDSTDGFYILGPDA
+450 HHYSTDGFYILGPDV

-492 GDPENLTMLAVRQEN
+492 GEPENLTMLAVRQEN
-507 GVYTVEAS
+507 GVYSVETS
-515 GQGTLERVLYN
+515 GQGTLEQVLYN

-552 DFEFELIIPDSA
+552 AFEFELIIPDSA
-564 SKEAS
+564 SEEAS

-628 VFKTNGASSSFLPEQ
+628 VFKTNGASSSFQPEQ
-643 LLAEGGI
+643 LLAEGRI

>member
-23 AMAEEYDLANGNI
+23 ALAEEYDLANGNI
-36 TVSADDSGQYVS
+36 TVNADNSGQYVS

-53 AKEKQ
+53 TNEKQ

-87 ELTIEDLNVRSGDTS
+87 ELTIEDLNVSSGNTS

-125 DASVIHV
+125 DASVVHV
-132 SKGNVTITGD
+132 SEGDVTITGD
-142 GTLYADNDSD
+142 GTLYADNDPD

-160 NGSEDTSNSED
+160 NVRED

-188 DRNDYGVGG
+188 DRHDDGVGG
-197 GAAIGSGRRGNM
+197 GAAIGSGQRGNM
-209 SGDITIDE
+209 SGGITIDE

-263 GSGENGTMSRTITID
+263 GSGENGTMSGTITID

-283 TAWSEAQGAGIGAGE
+283 TAWSEEEGAGIGAGE

-304 TIWIG
+304 TIRIG
-309 GDAKVTAGSGCD
+309 GNASVKAGSACD

-334 IQEDGKIIICGNA
+334 ILESGKIIIYGNA

-356 GCGIGSGEESNM
+356 GSGIGSGEDAKM
-368 KGMLLICDNANV
+368 RGMILICDNANV
-380 TAIGGDC
+380 TAIGGDR
-387 AAAIGTDAARN
+387 AAAIGTDDSDD

-416 NGVRFDY
+416 DGIHFDY
-423 DKKQII
+423 DTKQII
-429 YTLRKSAVGI
+429 YTLDESAVGI
-439 IGGGQS
+439 IGDGQS
-445 NGQSN
+445 N
-450 RHDSTDGFYILGPDA
+450 HHYSTDGFYILNPDV

-472 SDTES
+472 SDTEG
-477 LKQYINLLLSGENHD
+477 LKQYINLLLSGENND
-492 GDPENLTMLAVRQEN
+492 GEPENLTMLAVRQEN
-507 GVYTVEAS
+507 GVYSVETS
-515 GQGTLERVLYN
+515 GQGTLEQVLYN

-537 YTVKC
+537 YTVSC

-552 DFEFELIIPDSA
+552 SFEFELIIPDSA

-628 VFKTNGASSSFLPEQ
+628 VFKTNGASSSFQPEQ
-643 LLAEGGI
+643 LLAEGRI

>member
-23 AMAEEYDLANGNI
+23 ALAEEYDLANGNI
-36 TVSADDSGQYVS
+36 TVKANNSGQYVS
-48 QEGGV
+48 QEGV
-53 AKEKQ
+53 VTNEKQ
-58 TTETVIKQADNTAAT
+58 TTETVIKQADNTADT
-73 GNTITVETSGGAKA
+73 GNTITVETSDGAKA
-87 ELTIEDLNVRSGDTS
+87 ELTIEDLNVSSGNTS

-132 SKGNVTITGD
+132 SEGHVTITGD

-152 SDHAKIGS
+152 SKHAKIGS
-160 NGSEDTSNSED
+160 NGSEDTSGSED

-188 DRNDYGVGG
+188 DRHDHGVGG
-197 GAAIGSGRRGNM
+197 GAAIGSGQRGNM
-209 SGDITIDE
+209 SGGITIDE

-263 GSGENGTMSRTITID
+263 GSGENGTMSGTITID

-283 TAWSEAQGAGIGAGE
+283 TAWSEKQGAGIGAGE
-298 DSGVSG
+298 DAGVSG
-304 TIWIG
+304 TIRIG
-309 GDAKVTAGSGCD
+309 GDAKVTAGSDND
-321 GAGIGGGGDEDGD
+321 GAGIGGGGDKDGH

-347 EVIAIGEDE
+347 EVIAIGEDL
-356 GCGIGSGEESNM
+356 GCGIGGGEDAEM
-368 KGMLLICDNANV
+368 KGMILICDNANV
-380 TAIGGDC
+380 TAIGGDR
-387 AAAIGTDAARN
+387 AAAIGTDAARD

-416 NGVRFDY
+416 VEDDTYFDY
-423 DKKQII
+423 DTKQIK
-429 YTLRKSAVGI
+429 YTLDESAVGI
-439 IGGGQS
+439 IGDGQS
-445 NGQSN
+445 N
-450 RHDSTDGFYILGPDA
+450 HHYSTDGFYILSPDA

-492 GDPENLTMLAVRQEN
+492 GEPENLTMLAVRQEN
-507 GVYTVEAS
+507 GVYSVETS
-515 GQGTLERVLYN
+515 GQGTLEQVLYN

-537 YTVKC
+537 YTVSC
-542 VLRLSQDKTI
+542 VLRLSQNKTI

-628 VFKTNGASSSFLPEQ
+628 VFKTNGASSSFQPEQ
-643 LLAEGGI
+643 LLAEGRI
-650 SDRYTLTHDGSTVT
+650 SDRYALTHDGSTVT

>member
-23 AMAEEYDLANGNI
+23 ALAEEYDLANGNI
-36 TVSADDSGQYVS
+36 TVSADNSGQYVS

-53 AKEKQ
+53 TNEKQ
-58 TTETVIKQADNTAAT
+58 TTETVIKQADNTADT

-87 ELTIEDLNVRSGDTS
+87 ELTIEDLNVRSGNTS

-125 DASVIHV
+125 NASVIHV
-132 SKGNVTITGD
+132 SEGHVTITGD
-142 GTLYADNDSD
+142 GTLYADNDPD

-160 NGSEDTSNSED
+160 NVSED

-188 DRNDYGVGG
+188 DRHDAGSGD
-197 GAAIGSGRRGNM
+197 GAAIGSGWEGNM
-209 SGDITIDE
+209 SGDIVIDE
-217 NATVIASS
+217 NANVTVSS
-225 SEDGAGIGSGLRGD
+225 SESGAGIGSGEDGK
-239 MSGTITIGG
+239 MSGNITITD
-248 NATVTGTSG
+248 NAEVVSTSG

-263 GSGENGTMSRTITID
+263 GSGEDGEMSGTITID

-283 TAWSEAQGAGIGAGE
+283 TAWSEKQGAGIGAGE
-298 DSGVSG
+298 NGGVSG
-304 TIWIG
+304 TIRIG
-309 GDAKVTAGSGCD
+309 GDAKVTAGSASD
-321 GAGIGGGGDEDGD
+321 GAGIGGGGDEDGH
-334 IQEDGKIIICGNA
+334 ILKGGKIIICGNA

-356 GCGIGSGEESNM
+356 GCGIGGGEDAEM
-368 KGMLLICDNANV
+368 RGMILICDNANV

-387 AAAIGTDAARN
+387 AAAIGTDAARD

-416 NGVRFDY
+416 DDIYFDY
-423 DKKQII
+423 DTKQII
-429 YTLRKSAVGI
+429 YTLDESAVGI
-439 IGGGQS
+439 IGDGQS
-445 NGQSN
+445 N
-450 RHDSTDGFYILGPDA
+450 HHYSTDGFYILSPDV

-477 LKQYINLLLSGENHD
+477 LKQYINLLLSGENND
-492 GDPENLTMLAVRQEN
+492 GEPENLTMLAVRQEN
-507 GVYTVEAS
+507 GVYSVETS
-515 GQGTLERVLYN
+515 GQGTLEQVLYN

-619 LQAQGVEKI
+619 LQAQGVKKI
-628 VFKTNGASSSFLPEQ
+628 VFKTNGASSSFQPEQ
-643 LLAEGGI
+643 LLAEGRI

>member
-23 AMAEEYDLANGNI
+23 ALAEEYDLANGNI
-36 TVSADDSGQYVS
+36 IVSANDSGQYVS

-53 AKEKQ
+53 ANEKQ

-73 GNTITVETSGGAKA
+73 GNTITIETSGGAKA
-87 ELTIEDLNVRSGDTS
+87 ELTIEDLNVSSGNTS

-132 SKGNVTITGD
+132 SDGHVTITGD
-142 GTLYADNDSD
+142 GTLYADNDSG

-160 NGSEDTSNSED
+160 NHYEE

-188 DRNDYGVGG
+188 DRHDAGYGD
-197 GAAIGSGRRGNM
+197 GAAIGSGYNGDM
-209 SGDITIDE
+209 SGDIVIDE
-217 NATVIASS
+217 NANVTVSS
-225 SEDGAGIGSGLRGD
+225 SECGAGIGSGEDGE
-239 MSGTITIGG
+239 MSGNITITD
-248 NATVTGTSG
+248 NAEVVSTSG

-263 GSGENGTMSRTITID
+263 GSGEDRKMSGTITID

-283 TAWSEAQGAGIGAGE
+283 TAWSEKQGAGIGSGE
-298 DSGVSG
+298 NGGVSG

-309 GDAKVTAGSGCD
+309 GNASVTAGSACD
-321 GAGIGGGGDEDGD
+321 GAGIGGGGDEDGH
-334 IQEDGKIIICGNA
+334 ILKDGKIIICGNA

-356 GCGIGSGEESNM
+356 GCGIGGGEDAEM
-368 KGMLLICDNANV
+368 RGMILIRDNANV
-380 TAIGGDC
+380 TAIGGDR
-387 AAAIGTDAARN
+387 AAAIGTDAARD

-416 NGVRFDY
+416 DDIYFDY
-423 DKKQII
+423 DTKQII
-429 YTLRKSAVGI
+429 YTLDESAVGI
-439 IGGGQS
+439 IGDGQS
-445 NGQSN
+445 N
-450 RHDSTDGFYILGPDA
+450 HHYSTDGFYILGPDV

-492 GDPENLTMLAVRQEN
+492 GEPENLTMLAVRQEN
-507 GVYTVEAS
+507 GVYSVETS
-515 GQGTLERVLYN
+515 GQGTLEQVLYN

-628 VFKTNGASSSFLPEQ
+628 VFKTNGASSSFQPEQ
-643 LLAEGGI
+643 LLAEGRI

>member
-23 AMAEEYDLANGNI
+23 ALAEEYDLANGNI
-36 TVSADDSGQYVS
+36 TVSADNSGQYVS
-48 QEGGV
+48 QKGGV
-53 AKEKQ
+53 TNEKQ

-73 GNTITVETSGGAKA
+73 GNTITIETSGGAKA
-87 ELTIEDLNVRSGDTS
+87 ELTIEDLNVRSGNTS

-110 EAEITLKGDNKLETD
+110 EAEITLKGDNKLETE

-132 SKGNVTITGD
+132 SEGHVTITGD
-142 GTLYADNDSD
+142 GTLYADNSIH

-160 NGSEDTSNSED
+160 NHSED

-188 DRNDYGVGG
+188 DRDKVGQG
-197 GAAIGSGRRGNM
+197 DGAAIGSGKNGKM
-209 SGDITIDE
+209 SGNIVIDE
-217 NATVIASS
+217 NANVTVSS
-225 SEDGAGIGSGLRGD
+225 SQCGAGIGSGEDGEI
-239 MSGTITIGG
+239 SSTGNITITD
-248 NATVTGTSG
+248 NAEVVSTSG

-263 GSGENGTMSRTITID
+263 GSGEEGEMSGNITID

-283 TAWSEAQGAGIGAGE
+283 TAWSEKQGAGIGAGE
-298 DSGVSG
+298 EGGISG

-309 GDAKVTAGSGCD
+309 GNASVKAGSACD
-321 GAGIGGGGDEDGD
+321 SAGIGGGGDEDGH
-334 IQEDGKIIICGNA
+334 ILEGGKIIICGNA
-347 EVIAIGEDE
+347 EVIAIGEDL
-356 GCGIGSGEESNM
+356 GCGIGGGEDAEM
-368 KGMLLICDNANV
+368 RGMILICDNANV
-380 TAIGGDC
+380 TAIGGDR
-387 AAAIGTDAARN
+387 AAAIGTDAADDV
-398 LSGSILILGN
+398 SGSILILGN

-416 NGVRFDY
+416 DGIYFDY
-423 DKKQII
+423 DTKQII
-429 YTLRKSAVGI
+429 YTLDESAVGI

-450 RHDSTDGFYILGPDA
+450 RHDSTDGFYILSPDA
-465 SINGLKG
+465 AINGLKG

-492 GDPENLTMLAVRQEN
+492 GEPENLTMLAVRQEN
-507 GVYTVEAS
+507 GVYTVETS
-515 GQGTLERVLYN
+515 GQGTLEQVLYN

-552 DFEFELIIPDSA
+552 DFKFELIIPDSA

-628 VFKTNGASSSFLPEQ
+628 VFKTNGASSSFQPEQ
-643 LLAEGGI
+643 LLAESRI

>member
-15 LTAGIPMA
+15 LTAGLPMA
-23 AMAEEYDLANGNI
+23 ALAEEYDLANGNI
-36 TVSADDSGQYVS
+36 TVSADDSGQFVS

-53 AKEKQ
+53 TKEKQ
-58 TTETVIKQADNTAAT
+58 TTETVIKQADNTTAT
-73 GNTITVETSGGAKA
+73 GNTITIQTSGGAKA
-87 ELTIEDLNVRSGDTS
+87 ELTIEDLNVSSDNTS

-110 EAEITLKGDNKLETD
+110 EAEITLKGDNKLKTD

-132 SKGNVTITGD
+132 SEGDVTLTGD
-142 GTLYADNDSD
+142 GTLYADNYPA

-160 NGSEDTSNSED
+160 NDSED

-188 DRNDYGVGG
+188 DRNGYGGG
-197 GAAIGSGRRGNM
+197 DGAAIGSGKNGDM
-209 SGDITIDE
+209 SGNIVIDE
-217 NATVIASS
+217 NANVTVSS
-225 SEDGAGIGSGLRGD
+225 SQCGAGIGSGEDGKI
-239 MSGTITIGG
+239 SSTGNITITD
-248 NATVTGTSG
+248 NAEVVSTSG

-263 GSGENGTMSRTITID
+263 GSGEDGDMSGTITID

-298 DSGVSG
+298 DDDISG
-304 TIWIG
+304 TIRIG
-309 GDAKVTAGSGCD
+309 GNASVKAGSACD
-321 GAGIGGGGDEDGD
+321 GAGIGGGDDGH
-334 IQEDGKIIICGNA
+334 ILESGKIIICGNA

-356 GCGIGSGEESNM
+356 GCGIGGGEDADM
-368 KGMLLICDNANV
+368 KGMILICDNAKV

-387 AAAIGTDAARN
+387 AAAIGTDDPDD

-416 NGVRFDY
+416 DDIHFDY
-423 DKKQII
+423 DTKKII
-429 YTLRKSAVGI
+429 YTLDESAVGI
-439 IGGGQS
+439 IGDGQS
-445 NGQSN
+445 N
-450 RHDSTDGFYILGPDA
+450 HHYSTDGFYILGPDV

-492 GDPENLTMLAVRQEN
+492 GEPENLTMLAVRQEN
-507 GVYTVEAS
+507 GVYSVETS
-515 GQGTLERVLYN
+515 GQGTLEQVLYN

-574 EALFRVTDAD
+574 EVLFRVTDAD

-609 LTGTLHGIAV
+609 LTGTLHGIAT
-619 LQAQGVEKI
+619 LKAQGVETI
-628 VFKTNGASSSFLPEQ
+628 VFRTNGAASSFRSGQ
-643 LLAEGGI
+643 LLAEGTV
-650 SDRYTLTHDGSTVT
+650 SDRYALTHDGSTVS
-664 FLLGQQKTDIQKL
+664 FLLGQQETDLRKL

>member
-23 AMAEEYDLANGNI
+23 ALAEEYDLANGNI
-36 TVSADDSGQYVS
+36 TVKADNSGQYVS
-48 QEGGV
+48 QEGV
-53 AKEKQ
+53 VTNEKQ
-58 TTETVIKQADNTAAT
+58 TTETVIKQADNTADT

-87 ELTIEDLNVRSGDTS
+87 ELTIEDLNVRSGNTS

-132 SKGNVTITGD
+132 SEGHVTITGD

-188 DRNDYGVGG
+188 DRDDYGVGG

-263 GSGENGTMSRTITID
+263 GSGENGTMSGTITID

-283 TAWSEAQGAGIGAGE
+283 TAWSEKQGAGIGAGE
-298 DSGVSG
+298 DAGVSG
-304 TIWIG
+304 TIRIG
-309 GDAKVTAGSGCD
+309 GDAKVTAGSDND

-334 IQEDGKIIICGNA
+334 ILESGKIIICGNA

-356 GCGIGSGEESNM
+356 GCGIGGGEDAEM
-368 KGMLLICDNANV
+368 KGMILIRDNANV
-380 TAIGGDC
+380 TAIGGDR
-387 AAAIGTDAARN
+387 AAAIGTDAAGD

-416 NGVRFDY
+416 VEDDTYFDY
-423 DKKQII
+423 DTKQIK
-429 YTLRKSAVGI
+429 YTLDESAVGI
-439 IGGGQS
+439 IGDGQS
-445 NGQSN
+445 N
-450 RHDSTDGFYILGPDA
+450 HHYSTDGFYILSPDA

-492 GDPENLTMLAVRQEN
+492 GEPENLTMLAVRQEN
-507 GVYTVEAS
+507 GVYTVETS
-515 GQGTLERVLYN
+515 GQGKLEQVLYN

-628 VFKTNGASSSFLPEQ
+628 VFKTNGASSSFQPEQ
-643 LLAEGGI
+643 LLSEGRI
-650 SDRYTLTHDGSTVT
+650 SDRYTLTHDGSTVS
-664 FLLGQQKTDIQKL
+664 FLLGQQETDLRKL

>member
-23 AMAEEYDLANGNI
+23 ALAEEYDLANGNI
-36 TVSADDSGQYVS
+36 TVSADNSGQYVS
-48 QEGGV
+48 QMGGV
-53 AKEKQ
+53 TNEKQ

-87 ELTIEDLNVRSGDTS
+87 ELTIEDLNVSSGNTS

-132 SKGNVTITGD
+132 SEGHVTITGD
-142 GTLYADNDSD
+142 GTLYADNDPGSE
-152 SDHAKIGS
+152 HAKIGS
-160 NGSEDTSNSED
+160 NGSEDTSDSED

-188 DRNDYGVGG
+188 DRNDAGYGD
-197 GAAIGSGRRGNM
+197 GAAIGSGKNGKM
-209 SGDITIDE
+209 SGNIVIDE
-217 NATVIASS
+217 NANVTVSS
-225 SEDGAGIGSGLRGD
+225 SECGAGIGSGEDGE
-239 MSGTITIGG
+239 MSGNITITD
-248 NATVTGTSG
+248 NAEVVSTSG

-263 GSGENGTMSRTITID
+263 GSGEDRKMSGTITID

-283 TAWSEAQGAGIGAGE
+283 TAWSEKQGAGIGAGE
-298 DSGVSG
+298 NGGVSG
-304 TIWIG
+304 TIRIG
-309 GDAKVTAGSGCD
+309 GDAKVTAGSASD
-321 GAGIGGGGDEDGD
+321 GAGIGGGGDEDGH
-334 IQEDGKIIICGNA
+334 ILKGGKIIICGNA

-356 GCGIGSGEESNM
+356 GCGIGGGEDAEM
-368 KGMLLICDNANV
+368 RGMILICDNANV

-387 AAAIGTDAARN
+387 AAAIGTDAARD

-416 NGVRFDY
+416 VEDDTYFDY
-423 DKKQII
+423 DTKQIK
-429 YTLRKSAVGI
+429 YTLDESAVGI
-439 IGGGQS
+439 IGDGQS
-445 NGQSN
+445 N
-450 RHDSTDGFYILGPDA
+450 HHYSTDGFYILSPDA

-477 LKQYINLLLSGENHD
+477 LKQYINLLLSGENND
-492 GDPENLTMLAVRQEN
+492 GEPENLTMLAVRQEN
-507 GVYTVEAS
+507 GVYSVETS
-515 GQGTLERVLYN
+515 GQGTLEQVLYN

-628 VFKTNGASSSFLPEQ
+628 VFKTNGASSSFQPEQ
-643 LLAEGGI
+643 LLSEGRI

>member
-23 AMAEEYDLANGNI
+23 ALAEEYDLANGNI
-36 TVSADDSGQYVS
+36 TVSADNSGQYVS

-73 GNTITVETSGGAKA
+73 GNTITIETSGGAKA
-87 ELTIEDLNVRSGDTS
+87 ELTIEDLNVSSGNTS

-132 SKGNVTITGD
+132 SEGHVTITGD
-142 GTLYADNDSD
+142 GTLYADNDPGSE
-152 SDHAKIGS
+152 HAKIGS
-160 NGSEDTSNSED
+160 NGSEDTSDSED

-188 DRNDYGVGG
+188 DRNDAGYGD
-197 GAAIGSGRRGNM
+197 GAAIGSGKNGKM
-209 SGDITIDE
+209 SGNIVIDE
-217 NATVIASS
+217 NANVTVSS
-225 SEDGAGIGSGLRGD
+225 SECGAGIGSGEDGE
-239 MSGTITIGG
+239 MSGNITITD
-248 NATVTGTSG
+248 NAEVVSTSG

-263 GSGENGTMSRTITID
+263 GSGEDRKMSGTITID

-283 TAWSEAQGAGIGAGE
+283 TAWSEKQGAGIGAGE
-298 DSGVSG
+298 NGGVSG
-304 TIWIG
+304 TIRIG
-309 GDAKVTAGSGCD
+309 GDAKVTAGSASD
-321 GAGIGGGGDEDGD
+321 GAGIGGGGDEDGH
-334 IQEDGKIIICGNA
+334 ILKGGKIIICGNA

-356 GCGIGSGEESNM
+356 GCGIGGGEDAEM
-368 KGMLLICDNANV
+368 RGMILICDNANV

-387 AAAIGTDAARN
+387 AAAIGTDAARD

-416 NGVRFDY
+416 VEDDTYFDY
-423 DKKQII
+423 DTKQIK
-429 YTLRKSAVGI
+429 YTLDESAVGI
-439 IGGGQS
+439 IGDGQS
-445 NGQSN
+445 N
-450 RHDSTDGFYILGPDA
+450 HHYSTDGFYILSPDA

-477 LKQYINLLLSGENHD
+477 LKQYINLLLSGENND
-492 GDPENLTMLAVRQEN
+492 GEPENLTMLAVRQEN
-507 GVYTVEAS
+507 GVYSVETS
-515 GQGTLERVLYN
+515 GQGTLEQVLYN

-609 LTGTLHGIAV
+609 LTGTLHGITV

-628 VFKTNGASSSFLPEQ
+628 VFKTNGASSSFQPEQ
-643 LLAEGGI
+643 LLAEGRI

>member
-15 LTAGIPMA
+15 LTAGMPMA
-23 AMAEEYDLANGNI
+23 ALAEEYDLANGNI
-36 TVSADDSGQYVS
+36 TVKADNSGQYVS

-53 AKEKQ
+53 TNEKQ
-58 TTETVIKQADNTAAT
+58 TTETVIKQADNTADT

-87 ELTIEDLNVRSGDTS
+87 ELTIEDLNVSSGNTS

-110 EAEITLKGDNKLETD
+110 EAEITLKGDNKLKTD

-132 SKGNVTITGD
+132 SEGDVTITGD
-142 GTLYADNDSD
+142 GTLYADNDPESE
-152 SDHAKIGS
+152 HAKIGS
-160 NGSEDTSNSED
+160 NHSED

-179 GNAQVTTGD
+179 GDAQVTTGD
-188 DRNDYGVGG
+188 DRDDAGSGD
-197 GAAIGSGRRGNM
+197 GAAIGSGWKGKM
-209 SGDITIDE
+209 SGDIVIDE
-217 NATVIASS
+217 NANVTVSS
-225 SEDGAGIGSGLRGD
+225 SESGAGIGSGDNGE
-239 MSGTITIGG
+239 MSGNITITD
-248 NATVTGTSG
+248 NAEVVSTSG

-263 GSGENGTMSRTITID
+263 GSGENREMSGTITID

-283 TAWSEAQGAGIGAGE
+283 TAWSEKEGAGIGAGE
-298 DSGVSG
+298 NGGVSG
-304 TIWIG
+304 TIRIG
-309 GDAKVTAGSGCD
+309 GNASVKAGSACD
-321 GAGIGGGGDEDGD
+321 GAGIGGGGDEDGH
-334 IQEDGKIIICGNA
+334 ILKGGKIIICGNA

-356 GCGIGSGEESNM
+356 GSGIGSGEDAKM
-368 KGMLLICDNANV
+368 RGMILICDNANV
-380 TAIGGDC
+380 TAIGGDR
-387 AAAIGTDAARN
+387 AAAIGTDDSDD

-416 NGVRFDY
+416 DGIHFDY
-423 DKKQII
+423 DTKQII
-429 YTLRKSAVGI
+429 YTLDESAVGI
-439 IGGGQS
+439 IGDGQS
-445 NGQSN
+445 N
-450 RHDSTDGFYILGPDA
+450 HHYSTDGFYILSPDV

-472 SDTES
+472 SDTEG
-477 LKQYINLLLSGENHD
+477 LKQYINLLLSGENND
-492 GDPENLTMLAVRQEN
+492 GEPENLTMLAVRQEN
-507 GVYTVEAS
+507 GVYTVETS
-515 GQGTLERVLYN
+515 GQGTLEQVLYN

-537 YTVKC
+537 YTVSC

-569 EAART
+569 EAASA

-628 VFKTNGASSSFLPEQ
+628 VFKTNGASSSFQPEQ
-643 LLAEGGI
+643 LLAEGRI
-650 SDRYTLTHDGSTVT
+650 SDRYTLTHDGTTVT

>member
-23 AMAEEYDLANGNI
+23 ALAEEYDLANGNI
-36 TVSADDSGQYVS
+36 TVSADNSGQYVS

-53 AKEKQ
+53 TNEKQ

-73 GNTITVETSGGAKA
+73 GNTITIETTGGAKA
-87 ELTIEDLNVRSGDTS
+87 ELTIEDLNVSSGNTS

-110 EAEITLKGDNKLETD
+110 EAEITLKGDNKLKTD

-132 SKGNVTITGD
+132 SEGDVTITGD
-142 GTLYADNDSD
+142 GTLYADNDSG

-160 NGSEDTSNSED
+160 NHYEE

-188 DRNDYGVGG
+188 DRHDAGYGD
-197 GAAIGSGRRGNM
+197 GAAIGSGYNGDM
-209 SGDITIDE
+209 SGDIVIDE
-217 NATVIASS
+217 NANVTVSS
-225 SEDGAGIGSGLRGD
+225 SECGAGIGSGEDGE
-239 MSGTITIGG
+239 MSGNITITD
-248 NATVTGTSG
+248 NAEVVSTSG

-263 GSGENGTMSRTITID
+263 GSGEDRKMSGTITID

-283 TAWSEAQGAGIGAGE
+283 TAWSEKQGAGIGSGE
-298 DSGVSG
+298 NGGVSG

-309 GDAKVTAGSGCD
+309 GNASVTAGSACD
-321 GAGIGGGGDEDGD
+321 GAGIGGGGDEDGH
-334 IQEDGKIIICGNA
+334 ILKDGKIIICGNA

-356 GCGIGSGEESNM
+356 GCGIGGGEDAEM
-368 KGMLLICDNANV
+368 RGMILIRDNANV
-380 TAIGGDC
+380 TAIGGDR
-387 AAAIGTDAARN
+387 AAAIGTDAARD

-416 NGVRFDY
+416 DDIYFDY
-423 DKKQII
+423 DTKQII
-429 YTLRKSAVGI
+429 YTLDESAVGI
-439 IGGGQS
+439 IGDGQS
-445 NGQSN
+445 N
-450 RHDSTDGFYILGPDA
+450 HHYSTDGFYILGPDV

-492 GDPENLTMLAVRQEN
+492 GEPENLTMLAVRQEN

-515 GQGTLERVLYN
+515 GQGKLEQVLYN

-537 YTVKC
+537 YTVSC
-542 VLRLSQDKTI
+542 VLRLSQDKAI
-552 DFEFELIIPDSA
+552 AFEFELIIPDSA
-564 SKEAS
+564 SREAS

-650 SDRYTLTHDGSTVT
+650 SDRYTLTHDGTTVS
-664 FLLGQQKTDIQKL
+664 FLLGQQKTDLRKL

>member
-23 AMAEEYDLANGNI
+23 ALAEEYDLANGNI
-36 TVSADDSGQYVS
+36 TVSADNSGQYVS

-53 AKEKQ
+53 TNEKQ

-87 ELTIEDLNVRSGDTS
+87 ELTIEDLNVSSGNTS

-132 SKGNVTITGD
+132 SEGHVTITGD
-142 GTLYADNDSD
+142 GTLYADNDPNSE
-152 SDHAKIGS
+152 HAKIGS
-160 NGSEDTSNSED
+160 NVSED

-188 DRNDYGVGG
+188 DRDDAGYGD
-197 GAAIGSGRRGNM
+197 GAAIGSGWKGKM
-209 SGDITIDE
+209 SGDIVIDE
-217 NATVIASS
+217 NANVTVSS
-225 SEDGAGIGSGLRGD
+225 SESGAGIGSGDNGE
-239 MSGTITIGG
+239 MSGNITITD
-248 NATVTGTSG
+248 NAEVVSTSG

-263 GSGENGTMSRTITID
+263 GSGENRKMSGTITID

-283 TAWSEAQGAGIGAGE
+283 TAWSEKEGAGIGAGE
-298 DSGVSG
+298 NGGVSG
-304 TIWIG
+304 TIRIG
-309 GDAKVTAGSGCD
+309 GNASVKAGSACD
-321 GAGIGGGGDEDGD
+321 GTGIGGGGDEDGH
-334 IQEDGKIIICGNA
+334 ILKGGKIIICGNA

-356 GCGIGSGEESNM
+356 GSGIGSGEDAKM
-368 KGMLLICDNANV
+368 RGMILICDNANV
-380 TAIGGDC
+380 TAIGGDR
-387 AAAIGTDAARN
+387 AAAIGTDDSDD

-416 NGVRFDY
+416 DGIHFDY
-423 DKKQII
+423 DTKQII
-429 YTLRKSAVGI
+429 YTLDESAVGI
-439 IGGGQS
+439 IGDGQS
-445 NGQSN
+445 N
-450 RHDSTDGFYILGPDA
+450 HHYSTDGFYILSPDV

-477 LKQYINLLLSGENHD
+477 LKQYINLLLSGENND
-492 GDPENLTMLAVRQEN
+492 GEPENLTMLAVRQEN
-507 GVYTVEAS
+507 GVYTVETS

-537 YTVKC
+537 YTVSC

-628 VFKTNGASSSFLPEQ
+628 VFKTNGASSSFQPEQ
-643 LLAEGGI
+643 LLAEGRI

>member
-23 AMAEEYDLANGNI
+23 ALAEEYDLANGNI
-36 TVSADDSGQYVS
+36 TVKADNSGQYVS
-48 QEGGV
+48 QKGGV
-53 AKEKQ
+53 TNEKQ

-87 ELTIEDLNVRSGDTS
+87 ELTIEDLNVSSGNTS

-125 DASVIHV
+125 DASVVHV
-132 SKGNVTITGD
+132 SEGHVTITGD
-142 GTLYADNDSD
+142 GTLYADNSIY

-160 NGSEDTSNSED
+160 NHSED

-188 DRNDYGVGG
+188 DRDAYGGG
-197 GAAIGSGRRGNM
+197 DGAAIGSGKNGNM
-209 SGDITIDE
+209 SGDIVIDE
-217 NATVIASS
+217 NANVTVSS
-225 SEDGAGIGSGLRGD
+225 SQCGAGIGSGEDGE
-239 MSGTITIGG
+239 MSGNITITD
-248 NATVTGTSG
+248 NAEVVSTSG

-263 GSGENGTMSRTITID
+263 GSGEDRKMSGTITID

-283 TAWSEAQGAGIGAGE
+283 TAWSEKEGAGIGAGE
-298 DSGVSG
+298 NGGVSG
-304 TIWIG
+304 TIRIDG
-309 GDAKVTAGSGCD
+309 NASVKAGSACD
-321 GAGIGGGGDEDGD
+321 GAGIGGGGDEDGH
-334 IQEDGKIIICGNA
+334 ILKGGKIIICGNA

-356 GCGIGSGEESNM
+356 GCGIGGGEDAEM
-368 KGMLLICDNANV
+368 RGMILICDNANV
-380 TAIGGDC
+380 TAIGGDR
-387 AAAIGTDAARN
+387 AAAIGTDAARD

-416 NGVRFDY
+416 DGIHFDY
-423 DKKQII
+423 DTKQII
-429 YTLRKSAVGI
+429 YTLDESAVGI
-439 IGGGQS
+439 IGDGQS
-445 NGQSN
+445 N
-450 RHDSTDGFYILGPDA
+450 HHYSTDGFYILSPDV

-477 LKQYINLLLSGENHD
+477 LKQYINLLLSGENND
-492 GDPENLTMLAVRQEN
+492 GEPENLTMLAVRQEN
-507 GVYTVEAS
+507 GVYTVETS

-628 VFKTNGASSSFLPEQ
+628 VFKTNGASSSFQPEQ
-643 LLAEGGI
+643 LLAEGRI

>member
-23 AMAEEYDLANGNI
+23 ALAEEYDLANGNI
-36 TVSADDSGQYVS
+36 TVKADNSGQYVS

-53 AKEKQ
+53 TNEKQ

-87 ELTIEDLNVRSGDTS
+87 ELTIEDLNVSSDNTS

-125 DASVIHV
+125 DASVVHV
-132 SKGNVTITGD
+132 SEGDVTITGD
-142 GTLYADNDSD
+142 GTLYADNDPD
-152 SDHAKIGS
+152 SEHAKIGS
-160 NGSEDTSNSED
+160 NVSED

-188 DRNDYGVGG
+188 DRHDDGVGG
-197 GAAIGSGRRGNM
+197 GAAIGSGQRGNM
-209 SGDITIDE
+209 SGGITIDE

-263 GSGENGTMSRTITID
+263 GSGENGTMSGTITID

-283 TAWSEAQGAGIGAGE
+283 TAWSEEEGAGIGAGE

-304 TIWIG
+304 TIRIG
-309 GDAKVTAGSGCD
+309 GNASVKAGSACD

-334 IQEDGKIIICGNA
+334 ILESGKIIIYGNA

-356 GCGIGSGEESNM
+356 GSGIGSGEDAKM
-368 KGMLLICDNANV
+368 RGMILICDNANV
-380 TAIGGDC
+380 TAIGGDR
-387 AAAIGTDAARN
+387 AAAIGTDDSDD

-416 NGVRFDY
+416 DGIHFDY
-423 DKKQII
+423 DTKQII
-429 YTLRKSAVGI
+429 YTLDESAVGI
-439 IGGGQS
+439 IGDGQS
-445 NGQSN
+445 N
-450 RHDSTDGFYILGPDA
+450 HHYSTDGFYILSPDA
-465 SINGLKG
+465 AINGLKG

-477 LKQYINLLLSGENHD
+477 LKQYINLFLSGENHD
-492 GDPENLTMLAVRQEN
+492 GEPENLTMLAVRQEN

-542 VLRLSQDKTI
+542 VLRLSQNKTI

-628 VFKTNGASSSFLPEQ
+628 VFKTNGASSSFQPEQ
-643 LLAEGGI
+643 LLAEGRI

>member
-1 MNGKRIVSAALALL
+1 MS
-15 LTAGIPMA
+15 
-23 AMAEEYDLANGNI
+23 
-36 TVSADDSGQYVS
+36 
-48 QEGGV
+48 
-53 AKEKQ
+53 
-58 TTETVIKQADNTAAT
+58 
-73 GNTITVETSGGAKA
+73 
-87 ELTIEDLNVRSGDTS
+87 
-102 AIDVKGSS
+102 
-110 EAEITLKGDNKLETD
+110 
-125 DASVIHV
+125 
-132 SKGNVTITGD
+132 GNV
-142 GTLYADNDSD
+142 
-152 SDHAKIGS
+152 
-160 NGSEDTSNSED
+160 
-171 MSGSIHIT
+171 
-179 GNAQVTTGD
+179 V
-188 DRNDYGVGG
+188 
-197 GAAIGSGRRGNM
+197 
-209 SGDITIDE
+209 IDE
-217 NATVIASS
+217 NANVTVSS
-225 SEDGAGIGSGLRGD
+225 SQCGAGIGSGEDGE
-239 MSGTITIGG
+239 MSGKITITD
-248 NATVTGTSG
+248 NAEVVSSSG

-263 GSGENGTMSRTITID
+263 GSGEDRDMSGTITID

-298 DSGVSG
+298 EGGISG

-309 GDAKVTAGSGCD
+309 GDAKVTAGSDCD
-321 GAGIGGGGDEDGD
+321 GAGIGGGGDEDGH
-334 IQEDGKIIICGNA
+334 ILESGKIIICGNA
-347 EVIAIGEDE
+347 EVIAIGEDQ

-380 TAIGGDC
+380 TAIGG
-387 AAAIGTDAARN
+387 AHSAAIGSNEYGD

-416 NGVRFDY
+416 KRVSFDY
-423 DKKQII
+423 DTKQIN
-429 YTLRKSAVGI
+429 YKLDESALGI
-439 IGGGQS
+439 IGDG
-445 NGQSN
+445 NSN
-450 RHDSTDGFYILGPDA
+450 RHGSTDGFYILSPDA
-465 SINGLKG
+465 AINGLKG

-477 LKQYINLLLSGENHD
+477 LKQYTNLLLSGENND
-492 GDPENLTMLAVRQEN
+492 GEPENLTMLAVRQEN
-507 GVYTVEAS
+507 GVYTVETS
-515 GQGTLERVLYN
+515 GQGTLEQVLYN

-594 EGSTLTIAAEQDFAI
+594 GGSTLTIAAEQDFAI

-628 VFKTNGASSSFLPEQ
+628 VFKTNGASSSFQPEQ
-643 LLAEGGI
+643 LLAEGRI

>member
-23 AMAEEYDLANGNI
+23 ALAEEYDLANGNI
-36 TVSADDSGQYVS
+36 TVKADNSGQYVS

-53 AKEKQ
+53 TNEKQ
-58 TTETVIKQADNTAAT
+58 TTETVIKQADNTADT

-87 ELTIEDLNVRSGDTS
+87 ELTIEDLNVSSGNTS

-132 SKGNVTITGD
+132 SEGHVTITGD
-142 GTLYADNDSD
+142 GTLYADNDPD
-152 SDHAKIGS
+152 SEHAKIGS
-160 NGSEDTSNSED
+160 NVSED

-188 DRNDYGVGG
+188 DRHDDGLGD
-197 GAAIGSGRRGNM
+197 GAAIGSGWKGKM
-209 SGDITIDE
+209 SGDIVIDE
-217 NATVIASS
+217 NANVTVSS
-225 SEDGAGIGSGLRGD
+225 SESGAGIGSGDNGE
-239 MSGTITIGG
+239 MSGNITITDS
-248 NATVTGTSG
+248 AEVVSTSG

-263 GSGENGTMSRTITID
+263 GSGENRDMSGTITID

-283 TAWSEAQGAGIGAGE
+283 TAWSEKEGAGIGTGE
-298 DSGVSG
+298 NGGVSG
-304 TIWIG
+304 TIRIG
-309 GDAKVTAGSGCD
+309 GNASVKAGSACD
-321 GAGIGGGGDEDGD
+321 GAGIGGGGGEDGD
-334 IQEDGKIIICGNA
+334 ILESGKIIIYGNA

-356 GCGIGSGEESNM
+356 GCGIGGGEDAKM
-368 KGMLLICDNANV
+368 RGMILIRDNANV
-380 TAIGGDC
+380 TAIGGDR
-387 AAAIGTDAARN
+387 AAAIGTDDADDV
-398 LSGSILILGN
+398 SGSILILGN

-416 NGVRFDY
+416 DDIYFDY
-423 DKKQII
+423 DTKQII
-429 YTLRKSAVGI
+429 YTLDESAVGI
-439 IGGGQS
+439 IGDGQS
-445 NGQSN
+445 N
-450 RHDSTDGFYILGPDA
+450 HHYSTDGFYILSPDV

-472 SDTES
+472 SDTEG
-477 LKQYINLLLSGENHD
+477 LKQYINLLLSGENND
-492 GDPENLTMLAVRQEN
+492 GEPENLTMLAVRQEN
-507 GVYTVEAS
+507 GVYTVETS
-515 GQGTLERVLYN
+515 GQGTLEQVLYN

-628 VFKTNGASSSFLPEQ
+628 VFKTNGASSSFQPEQ
-643 LLAEGGI
+643 LLAEGRI

>member
-15 LTAGIPMA
+15 LATGLPMA
-23 AMAEEYDLANGNI
+23 ALAEEYDLANGNI
-36 TVSADDSGQYVS
+36 TVSADNSGQYVS

-53 AKEKQ
+53 TNEKQ

-73 GNTITVETSGGAKA
+73 GNTITIETTGGAKA
-87 ELTIEDLNVRSGDTS
+87 ELTIEDLNVSSGNTS

-132 SKGNVTITGD
+132 SEGDVTITGD
-142 GTLYADNDSD
+142 GTLYADNDPG

-160 NGSEDTSNSED
+160 NHYEE

-188 DRNDYGVGG
+188 DRHDAGYGD
-197 GAAIGSGRRGNM
+197 GAAIGSGYNGDM
-209 SGDITIDE
+209 SGDIVIDE
-217 NATVIASS
+217 NANVTVSS
-225 SEDGAGIGSGLRGD
+225 SECGAGIGSGEDGE
-239 MSGTITIGG
+239 MSGNITITD
-248 NATVTGTSG
+248 NAEVVSTSG

-263 GSGENGTMSRTITID
+263 GSGEDRKMSGTITID

-283 TAWSEAQGAGIGAGE
+283 TAWSEKQGAGIGSGE
-298 DSGVSG
+298 NGGVSG

-309 GDAKVTAGSGCD
+309 GNASVTAGSACD
-321 GAGIGGGGDEDGD
+321 GAGIGGGGDEDGH
-334 IQEDGKIIICGNA
+334 ILKDGKIIICGNA

-356 GCGIGSGEESNM
+356 GCGIGGGEDAEM
-368 KGMLLICDNANV
+368 RGMILIRDNANV
-380 TAIGGDC
+380 TAIGGDR
-387 AAAIGTDAARN
+387 AAAIGTDAARD

-416 NGVRFDY
+416 DDIYFDY
-423 DKKQII
+423 DTKQII
-429 YTLRKSAVGI
+429 YTLDESAVGI
-439 IGGGQS
+439 IGDGQS
-445 NGQSN
+445 N
-450 RHDSTDGFYILGPDA
+450 HHYSTDGFYILSPDA
-465 SINGLKG
+465 AINGLKG

-492 GDPENLTMLAVRQEN
+492 GEPENLTMLAVRQEN
-507 GVYTVEAS
+507 GVYTVETS
-515 GQGTLERVLYN
+515 GQGTLEQVLYN

-552 DFEFELIIPDSA
+552 AFEFELIIPDSA
-564 SKEAS
+564 SREAS

-650 SDRYTLTHDGSTVT
+650 SDRYTLTHDGTTVT
-664 FLLGQQKTDIQKL
+664 FFLGQQKTDIQKL

>member
-23 AMAEEYDLANGNI
+23 ALAEEYDLANGNI
-36 TVSADDSGQYVS
+36 TVKADNSGQYVS

-53 AKEKQ
+53 TNEKQ

-87 ELTIEDLNVRSGDTS
+87 ELTIEDLNVSSDNTS

-125 DASVIHV
+125 DASVVHV
-132 SKGNVTITGD
+132 SEGDVTITGD
-142 GTLYADNDSD
+142 GTLYADNDPD
-152 SDHAKIGS
+152 SEHAKIGS
-160 NGSEDTSNSED
+160 NVSED

-188 DRNDYGVGG
+188 DRHDDGVGG
-197 GAAIGSGRRGNM
+197 GAAIGSGQRGNM
-209 SGDITIDE
+209 SGGITIDE

-263 GSGENGTMSRTITID
+263 GSGENGTMSGTITID

-283 TAWSEAQGAGIGAGE
+283 TAWSEEEGAGIGAGE

-304 TIWIG
+304 TIRIG
-309 GDAKVTAGSGCD
+309 GNASVKAGSACD

-334 IQEDGKIIICGNA
+334 ILESGKIIIYGNA

-356 GCGIGSGEESNM
+356 GSGIGSGEDAKM
-368 KGMLLICDNANV
+368 RGMILICDNANV
-380 TAIGGDC
+380 TAIGGDR
-387 AAAIGTDAARN
+387 AAAIGTDASDD

-416 NGVRFDY
+416 DGIHFDY
-423 DKKQII
+423 DTKQII
-429 YTLRKSAVGI
+429 YTLDESAVGI
-439 IGGGQS
+439 IGDGQS
-445 NGQSN
+445 NH
-450 RHDSTDGFYILGPDA
+450 HDSTDGFYILSPDV

-492 GDPENLTMLAVRQEN
+492 GEPENLTMLAVRQEN
-507 GVYTVEAS
+507 GVYTVETS

-628 VFKTNGASSSFLPEQ
+628 VFKTNGASSSFQPEQ
-643 LLAEGGI
+643 LLAEGRI